1 MMEIYIL
8 GFVCVNLVQGG
19 NNNKVIFY
27 YLCDNCFFYLEYNV
41 IGCGKYFFFQVLYK
55 DI

>member
-8 GFVCVNLVQGG
+8 GFVFVNLVQVG

-27 YLCDNCFFYLEYNV
+27 KFCDNCYLNVEYNV